1 MCALTHILKAQSGR
15 RAQCALRGGAYREKQ
30 GAHARALSFP
40 SKARPRRRAHFSL
53 LTQFGANVGPRR
65 REPNHG

>member
-15 RAQCALRGGAYREKQ
+15 RAQCALRRGAYREKQ

-40 SKARPRRRAHFSL
+40 SRRAQGAERTSRCSDSS
-53 LTQFGANVGPRR
+53 ANVGPRQR
-65 REPNHG
+65 